1 MYESLTE
8 TQNLHYS
15 KIVRIFADVNEIE
28 DGGPLSFFI
37 KRMNKEQIIQAV
49 ETAVQERGCFLVEVT
64 VSAANDIEI
73 VIEKE
78 EGVVDW
84 EDCAAIDQ
92 VMHQAFDQDVEDYAL
107 TVSSAGLDRP
117 FKVLRQYQKA
127 LGTQVD
133 VKFKGGKR
141 IVATLTGAEENAV
154 TLKYTALETVEGK
167 KKKEKV
173 EHEDVCPLSEINSV
187 TPYIEFK

>member
-1 MYESLTE
+1 M
-8 TQNLHYS
+8 
-15 KIVRIFADVNEIE
+15 NEIE
-28 DGGPLSFFI
+28 DAGPLSFFI
-37 KRMNKEQIIQAV
+37 KGMNKEQIIQAV
-49 ETAVQERGCFLVEVT
+49 ETAVKERGCFLVEVT
-64 VSAANDIEI
+64 VSAENDIEI

-78 EGVVDW
+78 EGIVDW
-84 EDCAAIDQ
+84 EDCAAIDK
-92 VMHQAFDQDVEDYAL
+92 VMHEAFDQDVEDYAL

-127 LGTQVD
+127 IGTPVD

-141 IVATLTGAEENAV
+141 LIATLTSADEESIG
-154 TLKYTALETVEGK
+154 LQYTALEAVEGK

-173 EHEDVCPLSEINSV
+173 EHDEKFPLSEINSV

>member
-1 MYESLTE
+1 
-8 TQNLHYS
+8 
-15 KIVRIFADVNEIE
+15 
-28 DGGPLSFFI
+28 
-37 KRMNKEQIIQAV
+37 MNKETIIQAI
-49 ETAVQERGCFLVEVT
+49 EPAVSAQGCFLVEVS

-73 VIEKE
+73 VIEKD
-78 EGVVDW
+78 EGIVDW
-84 EDCAAIDQ
+84 DDCAAIDRR
-92 VMHQAFDQDVEDYAL
+92 MHELFNQDEEDYAL

-127 LGTQVD
+127 IGSKVD

-141 IVATLTGAEENAV
+141 LIATLTAADEEK
-154 TLKYTALETVEGK
+154 LSLEYTALEAVEGK

-173 EHEDVCPLSEINSV
+173 EHHDVCLLADINSV